1 MAQRPSQS
9 HLQTTRLHAQTPDI
23 APNAHARPSIG
34 HRPLIPASVAT
45 TGVTPSPTQ
54 RGVWCVVGWYHVGY
68 LSQSMAVLPTSPVA
82 SPVPHDTPRPPPVS
96 LRRGSRA
103 HEPRGQSTGRV
114 ATACRRRQAHRHR
127 AAANTA
133 GTASVSASLPC
144 CPPLPAHQSAT
155 HAPHR
160 YPRTTSTC
168 TLPSLTAHATSPL
181 PSVHLAHITSASRCT
196 SSSCRGR
203 SAPPAAPPAT
213 STAQRRA

>member
-160 YPRTTSTC
+160 YPRTTPLPTHHTATRAPQAPVSYTHL
-168 TLPSLTAHATSPL
+168 TLPTIC
-181 PSVHLAHITSASRCT
+181 SV
-196 SSSCRGR
+196 
-203 SAPPAAPPAT
+203 
-213 STAQRRA
+213 